1 MWGSDMVWWDSR
13 SAPGLAGELS
23 RENVWGSLQKRRL
36 KMFGMGY
43 RAHQSKSLGPAWASG
58 ETMCNARALNFH
70 GVNMDAVHMVWR
82 SQGWNRIEK
91 SWKFTLASGSPL
103 QCLLIIWSECYI
115 YIYTSIRL
123 PPLCQ
128 VLARSN
134 SPGVSCSAWRTLQL
148 EESFP
153 QSCRCCTMKIMACN
167 LVCHFN
173 PLLHH
178 SSAMGSIMINRINRH
193 CIEWLHDVCVS
204 TAVGRKLINIIGP
217 IC

>member
-115 YIYTSIRL
+115 YIYIY
-123 PPLCQ
+123 
-128 VLARSN
+128 
-134 SPGVSCSAWRTLQL
+134 TLQL
-148 EESFP
+148 DYPHCARCSPGATARACPGALGELCSSRSRFP
-153 QSCRCCTMKIMACN
+153 SPAGVVQWRSWHATWFVI
-167 LVCHFN
+167 
-173 PLLHH
+173 
-178 SSAMGSIMINRINRH
+178 SI
-193 CIEWLHDVCVS
+193 LFF
-204 TAVGRKLINIIGP
+204 IILQP
-217 IC
+217 WVQ

>member
-1 MWGSDMVWWDSR
+1 M
-13 SAPGLAGELS
+13 
-23 RENVWGSLQKRRL
+23 
-36 KMFGMGY
+36 
-43 RAHQSKSLGPAWASG
+43 AS
-58 ETMCNARALNFH
+58 TWM
-70 GVNMDAVHMVWR
+70 
-82 SQGWNRIEK
+82 
-91 SWKFTLASGSPL
+91 PY
-103 QCLLIIWSECYI
+103 IWSEDHKVETASRRVENLLLPAAPHCNAFLLFDLNVI

>member
-1 MWGSDMVWWDSR
+1 
-13 SAPGLAGELS
+13 
-23 RENVWGSLQKRRL
+23 
-36 KMFGMGY
+36 
-43 RAHQSKSLGPAWASG
+43 
-58 ETMCNARALNFH
+58 
-70 GVNMDAVHMVWR
+70 MDAVHMVWR

-103 QCLLIIWSECYI
+103 QCLIIWSECYI

-123 PPLCQ
+123 PHC
-128 VLARSN
+128 ARCSPGAN
-134 SPGVSCSAWRTLQL
+134 SPGVSWSAWRTLQL

>member
-115 YIYTSIRL
+115 YIYTL
-123 PPLCQ
+123 QLDYPHC
-128 VLARSN
+128 ARC
-134 SPGVSCSAWRTLQL
+134 SPGATARACPAALGELCSSRSRSPVLPVLYNEDHGMQLGLSFQSSSSSFFSHGFNNDQQDQQALHRMATWCLCFDSCGEKT
-148 EESFP
+148 
-153 QSCRCCTMKIMACN
+153 N
-167 LVCHFN
+167 
-173 PLLHH
+173 
-178 SSAMGSIMINRINRH
+178 
-193 CIEWLHDVCVS
+193 
-204 TAVGRKLINIIGP
+204 
-217 IC
+217 